1 GLRWS
6 LLMAVVGPML
16 IAFAVALL
24 FAPIQL
30 EVLDLFPHERG
41 AAASMGTFFGLV
53 LNALL
58 AGVIAP
64 LVTANLVTLA
74 ATSLAFAVLG
84 GGMWGWHLYAVRRPA
99 RQHCGA
105 RPSRRHHRLGRPR
118 RLSTGPRRARSGG
131 NGPPARPEGPV
142 ASPPFGRWSKKPVF
156 PMVRSMKRLLD
167 TALVYM
173 VLGLASG
180 LFYRE

>member
-1 GLRWS
+1 MVVRPLGLGEQDFWVLFGPLIVGMMSGAWLVGRAADIMERARLITVGFLGAVTAAGLNLLLVSLAPEFTGGLRWS

-99 RQHCGA
+99 RQH
-105 RPSRRHHRLGRPR
+105 
-118 RLSTGPRRARSGG
+118 
-131 NGPPARPEGPV
+131 
-142 ASPPFGRWSKKPVF
+142 
-156 PMVRSMKRLLD
+156 
-167 TALVYM
+167 
-173 VLGLASG
+173 
-180 LFYRE
+180 